1 MNYFSF
7 GNSIAY
13 PPLTEH
19 ASYTDPYEQKLLAL
33 HETLIGRMRLRDIDL
48 TPYHKAGAV
57 LTQESVVT
65 HQDTPDILTLSY
77 FRSPDQAKRVEDLMD
92 IMDKDTTIDICRHPV
107 IEIRLTP
114 ESFAVELVLSPS
126 AWWDQ
131 QNLVGKLEID
141 RQQQELR
148 RIVSEMASGYCFGF
162 WEGLYLNEMHL
173 TNWELAQSGVL
184 REWMNTFAD
193 GVDWLRFGK
202 WYALDSEQLDESCI
216 LEEVMDCIS
225 ELYRVYE
232 FIVWSSNNN
241 YQPFYEKRQQQL
253 QRKFA

>member
-7 GNSIAY
+7 GNVVAY
-13 PPLTEH
+13 PPHAERATQTERQ
-19 ASYTDPYEQKLLAL
+19 TDKLLAL
-33 HETLIGRMRLRDIDL
+33 HEALVGRMRLRDIDL
-48 TPYHKAGAV
+48 TPYDKNGVV

-65 HQDTPDILTLSY
+65 HQATPDVFTLSY

-114 ESFAVELVLSPS
+114 ECFAVELVLSPS

-141 RQQQELR
+141 RQQHALR
-148 RIVSEMASGYCFGF
+148 QIVSQMDTSYCFGF
-162 WEGLYLNEMHL
+162 WEGLHLGEMHL
-173 TNWELAQSGVL
+173 TSWEVAQSGVL

-193 GVDWLRFGK
+193 GLDWLRFGK
-202 WYALDSEQLDESCI
+202 WYALDSECLDESCI
-216 LEEVMDCIS
+216 VDEVLDRIS

-232 FIVWSSNNN
+232 FILWSSNNN

-253 QRKFA
+253 IRKFA

>member
-7 GNSIAY
+7 GNAVACSSHSESLAH
-13 PPLTEH
+13 PEPH
-19 ASYTDPYEQKLLAL
+19 AHKLLDL
-33 HETLIGRMRLRDIDL
+33 HEALVARMRLRDIDL
-48 TPYHKAGAV
+48 TPYHQDGAM
-57 LTQESVVT
+57 LINKSVVT
-65 HQDTPDILTLSY
+65 HQETPHILTLSY
-77 FRSPDQAKRVEDLMD
+77 FRAPDQAKRVEDLMD

-114 ESFAVELVLSPS
+114 ESFSVELVLSPF

-141 RQQQELR
+141 RQQHLLR
-148 RIVSEMASGYCFGF
+148 QIVSEMDTSYCFGF
-162 WEGLYLNEMHL
+162 WEGLHLSEMHL
-173 TNWELAQSGVL
+173 TSWELAQSGVL

-202 WYALDSEQLDESCI
+202 WYALDNECLDESCI
-216 LEEVMDCIS
+216 VDEVMDRIN

-232 FIVWSSNNN
+232 FILWSSNNN

-253 QRKFA
+253 LRKFA